1 MPEHERFGEYQSS
14 QRRGSAA
21 GVAITFLLIGLG
33 AGAVIALML
42 APQEG
47 KKTRRLLRRK
57 YEDAVDAFSEWKE
70 TAEDM
75 IDKGSDWA
83 STARETAK
91 EKVAPFRKAMRR

>member
-1 MPEHERFGEYQSS
+1 MAEYERTGEYQSS
-14 QRRGSAA
+14 QRRGSTA
-21 GVAITFLLIGLG
+21 GLAITFLLIGMG
-33 AGAVIALML
+33 AGALVALLL

-83 STARETAK
+83 SSAKETAK
-91 EKVAPFRKAMRR
+91 EKVAPFRKAMKR

>member
-1 MPEHERFGEYQSS
+1 MAEYERFGEYQSS
-14 QRRGSAA
+14 RRRGSGA
-21 GVAITFLLIGLG
+21 GLVITFLLIGVG
-33 AGAVIALML
+33 AGALTALLL

-75 IDKGSDWA
+75 LEKGGDWA
-83 STARETAK
+83 SSARDVAR
-91 EKVAPFRKAMRR
+91 EKVAPFRKAVRR

>member
-1 MPEHERFGEYQSS
+1 MAEYERSGEYQSS
-14 QRRGSAA
+14 QRRGGSA
-21 GVAITFLLIGLG
+21 GQAITFLLIGMG
-33 AGAVIALML
+33 AGALIALMV

-47 KKTRRLLRRK
+47 KKTRKILRRK

-83 STARETAK
+83 SSARETAK
-91 EKVAPFRKAMRR
+91 EKVAPFRKAMKR

>member
-1 MPEHERFGEYQSS
+1 MTEYERTGEYHSS
-14 QRRGSAA
+14 QRRGGAA

-33 AGAVIALML
+33 AGALFALL
-42 APQEG
+42 VAPQEG

-75 IDKGSDWA
+75 IDKGGDWA
-83 STARETAK
+83 SSAKEAAR

>member
-1 MPEHERFGEYQSS
+1 MAEHERFGEYQSS
-14 QRRGSAA
+14 QHRGGSA
-21 GVAITFLLIGLG
+21 GMAITFLLVGLG
-33 AGAVIALML
+33 AGALVALML

-75 IDKGSDWA
+75 IDKGGDWA
-83 STARETAK
+83 ASARDTAK

>member
-1 MPEHERFGEYQSS
+1 MPEYERFGEYQSS
-14 QRRGSAA
+14 QHRGGAA
-21 GVAITFLLIGLG
+21 GLAITFLLVGMG
-33 AGAVIALML
+33 AGALIALML

-47 KKTRRLLRRK
+47 KKTRRILRRK

-83 STARETAK
+83 STAKETAK
-91 EKVAPFRKAMRR
+91 EKVAPFRKAMKR